1 MWKRASAVFLVA
13 AALAFA
19 ADLPRKAP
27 DFAINLPNGSQL
39 HLSKYQGKV
48 VVLIFIL
55 TTCPHCQ
62 NAVRCLSEDQ
72 KQYGP
77 RGLQVVASAI
87 EQDAQAAVPGFVKS
101 FQPPFPVGFN
111 NPYAAIAFMQHP
123 PMLIPHMPLIA
134 FIDRQG
140 MVRSQAEGLDS
151 MLVNEQQVAGNLRA
165 EIEKMLAESAP
176 KKTPVKRTAAHK
188 RTN

>member
-1 MWKRASAVFLVA
+1 MWIRGWTAVLLCGVA
-13 AALAFA
+13 AVA

-39 HLSKYQGKV
+39 HLSQYQGKV
-48 VVLIFIL
+48 VVLAFIL

-62 NAVRCLSEDQ
+62 NAIRCLSEDQ
-72 KQYGP
+72 KEYGP

-87 EQDAQAAVPGFVKS
+87 EQNAQSAIPGFVKS
-101 FQPPFPVGFN
+101 FQPPFPVGFD

-134 FIDRQG
+134 FIDRHG
-140 MVRSQAEGLDS
+140 MIRSQAEGLDP
-151 MLVNEQQVAGNLRA
+151 MLFDEQQLAGNLRA
-165 EIEKMLAESAP
+165 EIEKMLAEGRPKRAP
-176 KKTPVKRTAAHK
+176 VRRTAAHK

>member
-1 MWKRASAVFLVA
+1 MWKRASAVLLLVA
-13 AALAFA
+13 ALACA

-27 DFAINLPNGSQL
+27 DFAISLPNGSQL
-39 HLSKYQGKV
+39 HLNQYQGKV
-48 VVLIFIL
+48 VVLAFIL

-62 NAVRCLSEDQ
+62 HAVRCLIEDQ

-87 EQDAQAAVPGFVKS
+87 EQNAQSAVPGFVKS

-134 FIDRQG
+134 FIDRHG
-140 MVRSQAEGLDS
+140 MIRNQAEGDS
-151 MLVNEQQVAGNLRA
+151 PMFIHDEEVAANLRA
-165 EIEKMLAESAP
+165 EIEKMLAEGAP
-176 KKTPVKRTAAHK
+176 KKAPVKRTAAH
-188 RTN
+188 RQAN